1 MRQQTEWGYIDWE
14 YLPDPGNPKR
24 WFSVG
29 TTCILPGKGMEP
41 HVHYANEQF
50 LYILQGKA
58 DVKFN
63 GKEYKVKTGDH
74 FCLESD
80 TTHEA
85 VNTGSIPYMELM
97 VTNPMPLAEGSYQG
111 LTRTI
116 RRSGIDPKLDEA
128 NCKKLR
134 TSAAALQG
142 EILGGVSIP
151 YCLFDGSGDVVLQND
166 RYPAVCEK
174 NCRPGSDPAGC
185 PCHTCT
191 VADAMASE
199 AEGIYRYI
207 CPHHM
212 SVYLIPIFLS
222 DRIAGILRGGQHF
235 YSEGTSASNS
245 DIQGRYDTPYGT
257 RLGIRQTLGR
267 IARRLARFCEM
278 LDAEQTISDAEE
290 KVTNLKIDHHFLFNT
305 LNSLSAMALTGNR
318 MDLYNGIVNLSKLF
332 RYSLTQ
338 GDRMAPLSQEL
349 EYLSAYLDLQKLRY
363 KEDLSIRLQIEEDCK
378 ETSVPF
384 NFLQP
389 IAENAFTHSFIDF
402 EGKKQLV
409 IRAAAQA
416 STITIEVESNGSAP
430 TKEEAETITRNWQT
444 SSGHGL
450 SFIYDKLR
458 RCYEDSFDLRIGL
471 TRAGNTC
478 VTVVLPR

>member
-14 YLPDPGNPKR
+14 YLPDPANPKR

-50 LYILQGKA
+50 LYILQGEA

-63 GKEYKVKTGDH
+63 GKDYKVRAGDH

-85 VNTGSIPYMELM
+85 VNTGAVPYMELM

-111 LTRTI
+111 LTRAI
-116 RRSGIDPKLDEA
+116 RRNDIDPKLDVE
-128 NCKKLR
+128 NRKKLR
-134 TSAAALQG
+134 TSAAALRG
-142 EILGGVSIP
+142 EILDRVSIP
-151 YCLFDGSGDVVLQND
+151 YCLFDGSGDVILQND

-185 PCHTCT
+185 PCHRCT
-191 VADAMASE
+191 IADAGATE
-199 AEGIYRYI
+199 VDGIYRYT

-212 SVYLIPIFLS
+212 SVYLIPVILN

-235 YSEGTSASNS
+235 YSEGTAAEAI
-245 DIQGRYDTPYGT
+245 DTEGLYDTPYGT
-257 RLGIRQTLGR
+257 RIGIRQTLGR

-278 LDAEQTISDAEE
+278 LDAEQTLSDAEE

-363 KEDLSIRLQIEEDCK
+363 KNDLSIRMQIEEDCRDV
-378 ETSVPF
+378 SVPF

-389 IAENAFTHSFIDF
+389 IAENAFTHSFINY

-409 IRAAAQA
+409 IRASAQA
-416 STITIEVESNGSAP
+416 STITIEVESNGNAP
-430 TKEEAETITRNWQT
+430 TKEETEIITRNWQS

-450 SFIYDKLR
+450 SFIYDKLK
-458 RCYEDSFDLRIGL
+458 RCCEDGFELRIGL

-478 VTVVLPR
+478 VTVVLPK